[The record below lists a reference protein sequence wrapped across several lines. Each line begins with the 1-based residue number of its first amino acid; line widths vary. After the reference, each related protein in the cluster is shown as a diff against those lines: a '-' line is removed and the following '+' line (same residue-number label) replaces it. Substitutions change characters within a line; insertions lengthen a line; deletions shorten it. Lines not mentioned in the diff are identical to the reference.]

1 MKKNRKFKKCCS
13 LALAGLIALELS
25 GTALAAEST
34 TTVPTLEEELATLE
48 RQLAELE
55 NSLRKEQDKT
65 VEQKK
70 EADNK
75 LDKWNIA
82 GDVRVKWENSEAGG
96 KWKERAR
103 LSVNNDI
110 NEKMSFYTRWSMMED
125 NEFGLSDHFA
135 HKINTNNTN
144 HSVAKTV
151 YPDLG
156 ATDSGWVSDA
166 YLKVK
171 DSFGANEI
179 VVGRFGQTF
188 GATGFWADEDAYG
201 GIDGIKMTFGNKAK
215 VTIGYANFGAN
226 LDYPDFT
233 SKNVQTND
241 YLGDAYLVKPLE
253 EAYFLNAT
261 IPIGNAVTL
270 HGMMLKEK
278 EGDST
283 RHTTG
288 DAYIP
293 YYDEMPSDYDLRG
306 VGVTAKLDKNF
317 TFVGDYMVNA
327 ANHSIYM
334 ANGTWG
340 GNKVG
345 SAEEGR
351 YVRQEY
357 DDQKALYLSLRYK
370 GAKWGDQGSFGMNL
384 DYRDIDAATRSNMT
398 AGAYYSLNSML
409 YNPYSSSDN
418 TLVSDGIKGPV
429 IGFQYMITKDI
440 MLQGMHAFNN
450 KQSFYDYDYGK
461 VNGNYTAHSD
471 LKTEDASNYTFVS
484 LSARF

>member
-1 MKKNRKFKKCCS
+1 MKKNRKLKKCCS

-25 GTALAAEST
+25 GTALAAESI

-55 NSLRKEQDKT
+55 NSLQMEQDKT

-75 LDKWNIA
+75 LDKWNIS
-82 GDVRVKWENSEAGG
+82 GDIRVKWENSKAGG

-188 GATGFWADEDAYG
+188 GATGFWSDAEASG
-201 GIDGIKMTFGNKAK
+201 GRC
-215 VTIGYANFGAN
+215 VWWY
-226 LDYPDFT
+226 
-233 SKNVQTND
+233 
-241 YLGDAYLVKPLE
+241 
-253 EAYFLNAT
+253 
-261 IPIGNAVTL
+261 
-270 HGMMLKEK
+270 
-278 EGDST
+278 
-283 RHTTG
+283 
-288 DAYIP
+288 
-293 YYDEMPSDYDLRG
+293 
-306 VGVTAKLDKNF
+306 
-317 TFVGDYMVNA
+317 
-327 ANHSIYM
+327 
-334 ANGTWG
+334 
-340 GNKVG
+340 
-345 SAEEGR
+345 
-351 YVRQEY
+351 
-357 DDQKALYLSLRYK
+357 
-370 GAKWGDQGSFGMNL
+370 
-384 DYRDIDAATRSNMT
+384 
-398 AGAYYSLNSML
+398 
-409 YNPYSSSDN
+409 
-418 TLVSDGIKGPV
+418 
-429 IGFQYMITKDI
+429 
-440 MLQGMHAFNN
+440 
-450 KQSFYDYDYGK
+450 
-461 VNGNYTAHSD
+461 
-471 LKTEDASNYTFVS
+471 
-484 LSARF
+484 